1 MGTEPYHI
9 FFSALVKNVA
19 VMIRPTGW
27 NKDKV
32 EANFLPFGIS
42 KVITEPSVVQRSL
55 PPILPSNA
63 WESTSSSYSF
73 L

>member
-1 MGTEPYHI
+1 
-9 FFSALVKNVA
+9 
-19 VMIRPTGW
+19 MIRPTGW